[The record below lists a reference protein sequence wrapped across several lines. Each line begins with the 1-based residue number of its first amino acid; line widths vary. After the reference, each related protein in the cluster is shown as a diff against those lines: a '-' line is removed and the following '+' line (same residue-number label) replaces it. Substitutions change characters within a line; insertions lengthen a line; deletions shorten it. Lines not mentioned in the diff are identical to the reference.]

1 MYSSVIAR
9 QDMESVLQHPDMTKI
24 TNGNSILEEVEEDV
38 NADMDKHYDKYP
50 EILPIEPLQVSQS
63 IHQH

>member
-1 MYSSVIAR
+1 
-9 QDMESVLQHPDMTKI
+9 MESVLQHPDMTKI
-24 TNGNSILEEVEEDV
+24 TNGKSILEEVEEDV

-50 EILPIEPLQVSQS
+50 EILPIEPLQVSPS